1 MQNVHCSEKL
11 RGFWCVLLMQCV
23 SLVNLPENRGV
34 LLSELIPQKVLEWI
48 EIENLIKNHVFVAF
62 IGSELRGG

>member
-11 RGFWCVLLMQCV
+11 RGFWSVLLMQCV

>member
-1 MQNVHCSEKL
+1 
-11 RGFWCVLLMQCV
+11 MQCA

>member
-11 RGFWCVLLMQCV
+11 RGFWRVLLMQCV

-34 LLSELIPQKVLEWI
+34 LLSELIPQKVLERI
-48 EIENLIKNHVFVAF
+48 EIGNLTKNHVFEAF
-62 IGSELRGG
+62 IGSELRGR